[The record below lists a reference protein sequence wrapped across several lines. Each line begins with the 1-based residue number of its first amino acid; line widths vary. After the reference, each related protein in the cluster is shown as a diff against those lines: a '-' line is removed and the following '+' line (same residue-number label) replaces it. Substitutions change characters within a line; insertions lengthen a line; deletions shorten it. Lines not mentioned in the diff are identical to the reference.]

1 MDQVPRIVLEDAS
14 ARYMKIIRGLLVI
27 VLVQF
32 IAFASLVV
40 YIFGFC
46 EIETVTVDGKDGV
59 ANYLNAGA
67 NGVINNG
74 QGSSTEGEAQE
85 QQTENKDTQDQ
96 G

>member
-1 MDQVPRIVLEDAS
+1 MEQVPRIVLEDAT

-32 IAFASLVV
+32 IAFAGLAV

-46 EIETVTVDGKDGV
+46 EIESITVDGKEGV

-74 QGSSTEGEAQE
+74 EDSGTDGETQE
-85 QQTENKDTQDQ
+85 
-96 G
+96 